1 MFQTPFTYELRTYSM
16 FHFFKVIFE
25 GDNITCHLP
34 VPKEFIPVLRCIS
47 SKNIA
52 GIANM
57 LWKNDLI
64 KAELVNLM
72 RKDIDCESQM
82 HCSHKNDTFF
92 LKDSKLETLDFQNL
106 YDEFQQIAPIS
117 AAFLESMASN
127 HRNLA
132 RNLHKK
138 ENSIIP
144 GIVTAAATLLKCRNN
159 RINKIQ
165 SMNSII
171 LRRGGAN
178 KMAFK
183 RMNAR
188 FITTSYKKV
197 LELQSDLGEKHD
209 EKVYEWGKSYAQQ
222 LACAS
227 EATTAT
233 ERVDLFAQ
241 QNSMIVDDANNEN
254 EAPLV
259 REQLSLIR
267 KENITGFSLVGDNV
281 DIRNKAR
288 HYSRTHGDKDHHM
301 FHLMA
306 VKHRVP
312 YTLSGEDP
320 PPCSDELSSLLPSH
334 EDNKKLKLEF
344 RILVGRVLLKYKP
357 EFNCLKEFI
366 PDHINHFNAKYTNKK
381 SDVVSS

>member
-1 MFQTPFTYELRTYSM
+1 MNSLFN
-16 FHFFKVIFE
+16 FFKVIFE

-34 VPKEFIPVLRCIS
+34 VPKEFIPVMRCIS

-57 LWKNDLI
+57 FWQNDLI
-64 KAELVNLM
+64 KAEFVQLM

-82 HCSHKNDTFF
+82 HCSHQNDTFF
-92 LKDSKLETLDFQNL
+92 LKDRTKLETLDFQNL
-106 YDEFQQIAPIS
+106 FDEFQQTAPMS

-127 HRNLA
+127 HRNLT

-138 ENSIIP
+138 QSSIIP

-159 RINKIQ
+159 KINKIQ
-165 SMNSII
+165 SINSII

-188 FITTSYKKV
+188 FITTSYKKA
-197 LELQSDLGEKHD
+197 LELQSDLGERHD
-209 EKVYEWGKSYAQQ
+209 EKVYEWGKSYAEQ
-222 LACAS
+222 LASAS
-227 EATTAT
+227 EPSTVA
-233 ERVDLFAQ
+233 EGVDLFAQ
-241 QNSMIVDDANNEN
+241 QDSMIVDDDSNKGQAH
-254 EAPLV
+254 LD

-267 KENITGFSLVGDNV
+267 KEKVTGFSLVGDNV

-320 PPCSDELSSLLPSH
+320 SPCSDEMSSLLPSH

-344 RILVGRVLLKYKP
+344 RILVGRVFLKYRP

-366 PDHINHFNAKYTNKK
+366 PDHINHCNAYYTKKK
-381 SDVVSS
+381 SEVVSL